1 MEIRYSDEF
10 KEDLR
15 KIKDKRIML
24 RTINAVQSLESMPER
39 GKPLRYGHK
48 GERRLRIGP
57 FRVLY
62 CIERERID
70 VLCFEHRGKVY

>member
-1 MEIRYSDEF
+1 MDIYLSEEF
-10 KEDLR
+10 RKDYA
-15 KIKDKRIML
+15 KIKDEVLKERVFKALEKLSVML
-24 RTINAVQSLESMPER
+24 ER

-62 CIERERID
+62 CIEGEGIG